1 MARVADALH
10 SSNYVIHIKLVV
22 FSPWILKPY
31 IVDIKW
37 FDSSNFVLLFLQI
50 LMQAAKNFAQ
60 LETSIDNSAQN
71 LRKIELVRT
80 HMGYQAEAIRDNT
93 EKLDYV
99 REQVCA
105 MER

>member
-1 MARVADALH
+1 
-10 SSNYVIHIKLVV
+10 
-22 FSPWILKPY
+22 
-31 IVDIKW
+31 
-37 FDSSNFVLLFLQI
+37 
-50 LMQAAKNFAQ
+50 MQAAKNFAQ

>member
-1 MARVADALH
+1 MASASSSSARHLFSDSKRRLADRVSVNVNNIGSVARQIVR
-10 SSNYVIHIKLVV
+10 SSK
-22 FSPWILKPY
+22 STE
-31 IVDIKW
+31 
-37 FDSSNFVLLFLQI
+37 I